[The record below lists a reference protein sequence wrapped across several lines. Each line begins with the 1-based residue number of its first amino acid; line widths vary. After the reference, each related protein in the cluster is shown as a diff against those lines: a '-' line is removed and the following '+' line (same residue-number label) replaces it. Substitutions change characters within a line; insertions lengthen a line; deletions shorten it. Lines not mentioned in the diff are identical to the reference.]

1 MKTLKSKEDEVVL
14 DDFVKSATNA
24 AEFQQEIKNQIK
36 YFLYE
41 WAKGV
46 IPYCSEQRISE
57 IINNVYKDLL
67 TCPIIS
73 IFFGFNKEKN
83 TIELSAGVINLI
95 INELTEEELDYVQY
109 WFVNRY
115 IPVYKQTYA
124 QALQEVKN
132 GKKETHWMWW
142 IFPQMRGLGKSERSQ
157 FYGIPD
163 RDQARL
169 FLEHPYLGKHL
180 IEITQ
185 AVFDSD
191 KTPYEIFGADV
202 IKFRSCMKLFASLE
216 NTNKIFKQ
224 IINKNHWL
232 SNCSK
237 LIL

>member
-1 MKTLKSKEDEVVL
+1 MKTLKSKEDEVL
-14 DDFVKSATNA
+14 DDFVNRATNP
-24 AEFQQEIKNQIK
+24 AELQQEIKNQIK
-36 YFLYE
+36 YYLYG
-41 WAKGV
+41 WFDDI
-46 IPYCSEQRISE
+46 IPYCTKSRITE
-57 IINNVYKDLL
+57 IINKVYEELL
-67 TCPIIS
+67 TRPKNS
-73 IFFGFNKEKN
+73 PYFGFYKESN
-83 TIELSAGVINLI
+83 TLELSGCVADLI
-95 INELTEEELDYVQY
+95 YSELTKEGFYVKY
-109 WFVNRY
+109 WFINRY

-157 FYGIPD
+157 FYGIPN
-163 RDQARL
+163 REQARL

-232 SNCSK
+232 
-237 LIL
+237 

>member
-73 IFFGFNKEKN
+73 VFLGFNKEKN

-216 NTNKIFKQ
+216 NTV
-224 IINKNHWL
+224 L
-232 SNCSK
+232 Y
-237 LIL
+237 

>member
-1 MKTLKSKEDEVVL
+1 MKTLKSKEDEVL
-14 DDFVKSATNA
+14 NDFVNRATNP
-24 AEFQQEIKNQIK
+24 AELQQEIKNQIK
-36 YFLYE
+36 YYLYG
-41 WAKGV
+41 WFDDI
-46 IPYCSEQRISE
+46 IPYCTKSRITE
-57 IINNVYKDLL
+57 IINNVYEELL
-67 TCPIIS
+67 TCPK
-73 IFFGFNKEKN
+73 FPYFGFNKESN
-83 TIELSAGVINLI
+83 TLELSGCVRELI
-95 INELTEEELDYVQY
+95 YSELTKEGFYVKY
-109 WFVNRY
+109 WFINRY

-163 RDQARL
+163 RNQARL

-232 SNCSK
+232 
-237 LIL
+237 

>member
-216 NTNKIFKQ
+216 NTNKITSV
-224 IINKNHWL
+224 H
-232 SNCSK
+232 
-237 LIL
+237 

>member
-169 FLEHPYLGKHL
+169 FLEHPYVGKHL

-232 SNCSK
+232 
-237 LIL
+237 

>member
-57 IINNVYKDLL
+57 IINNVYKELL

-95 INELTEEELDYVQY
+95 INELTEEELDCVQY

-232 SNCSK
+232 
-237 LIL
+237 

>member
-1 MKTLKSKEDEVVL
+1 MKTLKSKEDEVL
-14 DDFVKSATNA
+14 DDFVNRATNP
-24 AEFQQEIKNQIK
+24 AELQQEIKNQIK
-36 YFLYE
+36 YYLYG
-41 WAKGV
+41 WFDDI
-46 IPYCSEQRISE
+46 IPYCTKSRITE
-57 IINNVYKDLL
+57 IINKVYEELL
-67 TCPIIS
+67 TCPVY
-73 IFFGFNKEKN
+73 FGFNKEKN
-83 TIELSAGVINLI
+83 TIELSGCVADLI
-95 INELTEEELDYVQY
+95 YNELTKEGFYVKY
-109 WFVNRY
+109 WFINRY

-163 RDQARL
+163 RNQARL

-185 AVFDSD
+185 AVFDRD

-232 SNCSK
+232 
-237 LIL
+237 

>member
-73 IFFGFNKEKN
+73 IFLGFNKEKN

-95 INELTEEELDYVQY
+95 INELTEELDYVQY

-232 SNCSK
+232 
-237 LIL
+237 

>member
-1 MKTLKSKEDEVVL
+1 MKTLKSKEDEVL
-14 DDFVKSATNA
+14 NDFVNRATNA
-24 AEFQQEIKNQIK
+24 AELQQEIKNQIK
-36 YFLYE
+36 YHLYG
-41 WAKGV
+41 WFGGI
-46 IPYCSEQRISE
+46 IPYCTKSRITE
-57 IINNVYKDLL
+57 IINKVYEELL
-67 TCPIIS
+67 TRPTNS
-73 IFFGFNKEKN
+73 AYFGFNKESK
-83 TIELSAGVINLI
+83 TLELSGCVAEI
-95 INELTEEELDYVQY
+95 IYSELTKEGFYVKY
-109 WFVNRY
+109 WFINRY

-157 FYGIPD
+157 FYGIPN
-163 RDQARL
+163 REQARL

-232 SNCSK
+232 
-237 LIL
+237 

>member
-1 MKTLKSKEDEVVL
+1 MKTLKSKEDEVL
-14 DDFVKSATNA
+14 NDFVNRATNP
-24 AEFQQEIKNQIK
+24 AELQQEIKNQIK
-36 YFLYE
+36 YYLYG
-41 WAKGV
+41 WFDDI
-46 IPYCSEQRISE
+46 IPYCTKSRITE
-57 IINNVYKDLL
+57 IINNVYEELL
-67 TCPIIS
+67 TCPK
-73 IFFGFNKEKN
+73 FPYFGFNKESN
-83 TIELSAGVINLI
+83 TLELSGCVRELI
-95 INELTEEELDYVQY
+95 YSELTKEGFYVKY
-109 WFVNRY
+109 WFINRY

-142 IFPQMRGLGKSERSQ
+142 IFPQMRGLGKSKRSQ

-163 RDQARL
+163 RNQARL

-232 SNCSK
+232 
-237 LIL
+237 

>member
-1 MKTLKSKEDEVVL
+1 MKTLKSKEDEVL
-14 DDFVKSATNA
+14 DDFVNRATSP
-24 AEFQQEIKNQIK
+24 AELQQEIENQIK
-36 YFLYE
+36 YYLYG
-41 WAKGV
+41 WFDGI
-46 IPYCSEQRISE
+46 IPYCTKSRITE
-57 IINNVYKDLL
+57 IINKVYEELL
-67 TCPIIS
+67 TRPTIS
-73 IFFGFNKEKN
+73 VYFGFNKESN
-83 TIELSAGVINLI
+83 TLELSGCVRDLI
-95 INELTEEELDYVQY
+95 YSELTKEGFYVKY
-109 WFVNRY
+109 WFINRY

-157 FYGIPD
+157 FYGIPN

-232 SNCSK
+232 
-237 LIL
+237 

>member
-73 IFFGFNKEKN
+73 VFFGFNKEKN

-202 IKFRSCMKLFASLE
+202 IKFKSCMKLFASLE

-232 SNCSK
+232 
-237 LIL
+237 

>member
-202 IKFRSCMKLFASLE
+202 IKFRSCMKIFASLE

-232 SNCSK
+232 
-237 LIL
+237 

>member
-24 AEFQQEIKNQIK
+24 VEFQQEIKNQIK

-232 SNCSK
+232 
-237 LIL
+237 

>member
-57 IINNVYKDLL
+57 IINNVYKELL

-109 WFVNRY
+109 WFVYRY

-232 SNCSK
+232 
-237 LIL
+237 

>member
-36 YFLYE
+36 YFLDE

-232 SNCSK
+232 
-237 LIL
+237 

>member
-232 SNCSK
+232 
-237 LIL
+237 

>member
-57 IINNVYKDLL
+57 IINNVYKELL

-224 IINKNHWL
+224 ISNKNHWL
-232 SNCSK
+232 
-237 LIL
+237 

>member
-46 IPYCSEQRISE
+46 IPYCPEQRISE

-73 IFFGFNKEKN
+73 VFFGFNKEKN

-169 FLEHPYLGKHL
+169 FFEHPYLGKHL

-232 SNCSK
+232 
-237 LIL
+237 

>member
-46 IPYCSEQRISE
+46 IPYCSEQRISK

-73 IFFGFNKEKN
+73 VFFGFNKEKN

-232 SNCSK
+232 
-237 LIL
+237 

>member
-1 MKTLKSKEDEVVL
+1 MKTLKSKEDEVL
-14 DDFVKSATNA
+14 NDFVNRATNP
-24 AEFQQEIKNQIK
+24 AELQQEIKNQIK

-232 SNCSK
+232 
-237 LIL
+237 

>member
-1 MKTLKSKEDEVVL
+1 MKTLKSKEDEVL
-14 DDFVKSATNA
+14 DDFVNRATNA
-24 AEFQQEIKNQIK
+24 AELQQEIKNQIK
-36 YFLYE
+36 YHLY
-41 WAKGV
+41 GLFGGI
-46 IPYCSEQRISE
+46 IPYCTKSRIRITE
-57 IINNVYKDLL
+57 IINKVYEELL
-67 TCPIIS
+67 TRPKNS
-73 IFFGFNKEKN
+73 PYFGFYKESN
-83 TIELSAGVINLI
+83 TLELSGCVADLI
-95 INELTEEELDYVQY
+95 YNELTEEELDYVKY

-163 RDQARL
+163 RNQARA
-169 FLEHPYLGKHL
+169 FLEHPFLGKHL

-232 SNCSK
+232 
-237 LIL
+237 

>member
-1 MKTLKSKEDEVVL
+1 MKTLKSKEDEVL
-14 DDFVKSATNA
+14 DDFVKSATNP
-24 AEFQQEIKNQIK
+24 AELQQEIKNQIK
-36 YFLYE
+36 YYLYG
-41 WAKGV
+41 WFDDI
-46 IPYCSEQRISE
+46 IPYCTKSRITE
-57 IINNVYKDLL
+57 IINKVYEELL
-67 TCPIIS
+67 TLPTNS
-73 IFFGFNKEKN
+73 AYFGFYKESKKLE
-83 TIELSAGVINLI
+83 ISGCVRESIYS
-95 INELTEEELDYVQY
+95 ELTKEGFYVKY
-109 WFVNRY
+109 WFINRY

-163 RDQARL
+163 RNQARL

-232 SNCSK
+232 
-237 LIL
+237 

>member
-1 MKTLKSKEDEVVL
+1 MKTLKSKEDEVL
-14 DDFVKSATNA
+14 DDFVNRATNP
-24 AEFQQEIKNQIK
+24 AELQQEIKNQIK
-36 YFLYE
+36 HYLYR
-41 WAKGV
+41 WFGWFDG
-46 IPYCSEQRISE
+46 IITYCTKSRITE
-57 IINNVYKDLL
+57 IINKVYEELL
-67 TCPIIS
+67 TCPVY
-73 IFFGFNKEKN
+73 FCFNKEKN
-83 TIELSAGVINLI
+83 TIELSGCVAEI
-95 INELTEEELDYVQY
+95 IYNELTEEELDYVKY

-163 RDQARL
+163 RGQARA

-232 SNCSK
+232 
-237 LIL
+237 

>member
-1 MKTLKSKEDEVVL
+1 MKTLKSKEDEVL
-14 DDFVKSATNA
+14 NDFVNRATNP
-24 AEFQQEIKNQIK
+24 AELQQEIKNQIK
-36 YFLYE
+36 YHLYG
-41 WAKGV
+41 WFDDI
-46 IPYCSEQRISE
+46 IPYCTKSRITE
-57 IINNVYKDLL
+57 IINKVYEELL
-67 TCPIIS
+67 TRPKNS
-73 IFFGFNKEKN
+73 PYFGFYKESN
-83 TIELSAGVINLI
+83 TLELSGCVADLI
-95 INELTEEELDYVQY
+95 YSELTKEGFYVKY
-109 WFVNRY
+109 WFINRY

-232 SNCSK
+232 
-237 LIL
+237 